1 MTTRESCH
9 FLGTLDH
16 CGKRPWA
23 AAILVF
29 LALSCAGVPG
39 PRVERPR
46 IVRRQVHTEMVEGLT
61 RTQVEDRVG
70 PLLLREIF
78 GEQAVYVEPQT
89 RCYYIFVRDLLRDW
103 SCS

>member
-9 FLGTLDH
+9 FRGTLGH

-23 AAILVF
+23 AAILVI

-39 PRVERPR
+39 PRVETPR
-46 IVRRQVHTEMVEGLT
+46 IVRRQVHTELVEGMT

-70 PLLLREIF
+70 PLLLREIL

-89 RCYYIFVRDLLRDW
+89 RCYYIFVRDFLRDW